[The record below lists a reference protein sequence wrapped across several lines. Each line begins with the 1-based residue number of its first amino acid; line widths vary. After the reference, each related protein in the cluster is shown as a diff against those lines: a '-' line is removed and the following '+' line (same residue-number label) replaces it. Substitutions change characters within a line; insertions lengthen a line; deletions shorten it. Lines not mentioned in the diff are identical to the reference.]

1 MLGKI
6 TTAAL
11 TGLAVFTA
19 LHAQSTAHS
28 VWDGVYTA
36 DQAKRGQALY
46 NQHCAHCHGDSLAG
60 GEMAPPLAGGNF
72 QSNWNGLSVGDLFDR
87 TRISMPQDKPGKLSR
102 EVNAD
107 ILAYVF
113 SVNQY
118 PVGQTELP
126 HASEVLKDIMIE
138 ASKAEKK

>member
-1 MLGKI
+1 
-6 TTAAL
+6 
-11 TGLAVFTA
+11 
-19 LHAQSTAHS
+19 
-28 VWDGVYTA
+28 
-36 DQAKRGQALY
+36 
-46 NQHCAHCHGDSLAG
+46 
-60 GEMAPPLAGGNF
+60 MAPPLAGGNF